1 MTACRFC
8 ATPLD
13 LTLVDLGMQPPSNA
27 YLPRPD
33 APEKVFPLKAMVCR
47 TCRLVQLSEAV
58 PPDAIFHAD
67 YAYFSSYS
75 DSWVAHARAYAE
87 AMTGRFGLDAGSK
100 VVEVAS
106 NDGYLLQHFVQAD
119 IPVLGVDPAAGCA
132 EAARAKGVETEVA
145 FFNTE
150 TATRLRDA
158 GHAADLIAA
167 NNVLAHV
174 PDIRGFVSG
183 FPILLKPD
191 GVLTVEF
198 PHLLSLLDGT
208 QFDTIY
214 HEHYFYLSLLAVEA
228 VFAACG
234 LRVFDV
240 EEIPTHGG
248 SLRVFACRAESDA
261 HPDGPGL
268 ARVRDREAAASLG
281 TDAAYAG
288 FEAKCGAVRDGLRS
302 FLAEAR
308 ARGETVV
315 GYGAAA
321 KGNTLLNYAGIGAD
335 DIRFVCDR
343 NPAKQGCYLPGSH
356 VAVRSPEALAAARPD
371 YVLILPWNIRD
382 EVAAQLAEIRNWGGR
397 FAVAVPEMKLW

>member
-27 YLPRPD
+27 YLPDPD
-33 APEKVFPLKAMVCR
+33 APEQVFPLKAMVCR
-47 TCRLVQLSEAV
+47 ACRLVQLSEAV

-87 AMTGRFGLDAGSK
+87 AMTGRFSLDAGSK

-106 NDGYLLQHFVQAD
+106 NDGYLLQHFVRAG

-145 FFNTE
+145 FFNAE

-158 GHAADLIAA
+158 GHGADLIAA

-261 HPDGPGL
+261 HPDGTGL
-268 ARVRDREAAASLG
+268 ARVRDREAAAG
-281 TDAAYAG
+281 FATDVAYAG
-288 FEAKCGAVRDGLRS
+288 FEAKCGAVREGLRS
-302 FLAEAR
+302 FLAGAR

-335 DIRFVCDR
+335 DIAFVCDR
-343 NPAKQGCYLPGSH
+343 NPAKQGSYLPGSH
-356 VAVRSPEALAAARPD
+356 IAVRSPDALTAARPD

-382 EVAAQLAEIRNWGGR
+382 EVAAQLVEIRDWGGR